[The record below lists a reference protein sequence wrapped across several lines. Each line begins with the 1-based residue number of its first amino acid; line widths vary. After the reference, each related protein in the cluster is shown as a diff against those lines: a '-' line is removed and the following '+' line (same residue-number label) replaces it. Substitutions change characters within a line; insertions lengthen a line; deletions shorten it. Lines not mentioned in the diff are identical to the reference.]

1 MDFLKDMICK
11 WGIFHGI
18 LRTPGALGKSS
29 QLAAGACTR
38 SFCCSATEAKLAALP
53 ASRTH
58 TWEMSPWHRQNH
70 RCPFCIN
77 RRCHLPSFTFCWFI
91 WDTPSIYQ
99 PTSDKR
105 TAMATTVASS
115 PEIFTKRQGV
125 YGISPNGGTGK
136 APNIN
141 RNGDE
146 WSLQPFVTNKHG
158 DSSPRK
164 RGISRHQH
172 SDQTTMTLMV
182 CN

>member
-1 MDFLKDMICK
+1 MDFHRFSWIFMDFLKDMICK

-18 LRTPGALGKSS
+18 LGTPGALRKSS
-29 QLAAGACTR
+29 QAPALAA
-38 SFCCSATEAKLAALP
+38 SAAPRRRLSWLP
-53 ASRTH
+53 CQPAGPTPGRCL
-58 TWEMSPWHRQNH
+58 PWHRQNCSKFARDLH
-70 RCPFCIN
+70 EASGS
-77 RRCHLPSFTFCWFI
+77 L
-91 WDTPSIYQ
+91 WD
-99 PTSDKR
+99 
-105 TAMATTVASS
+105 
-115 PEIFTKRQGV
+115 FTKWR
-125 YGISPNGGTGK
+125 YRKSS
-136 APNIN
+136 IN